1 MPRTFKPLEIVVYQ
15 DVLCAWC
22 YVADQ
27 RLESIRR
34 EFGDLLRWRFR
45 PFALRLSDAAPRPR
59 ELRDWLAELERA
71 RKEPEA
77 ANITTDLW
85 LGCDQPRSSI
95 PALAAVEA
103 AALQGPD
110 ARQQLLRTLQRAA
123 LENGI
128 NVTRSDTALE
138 IAASAGLDMNRFVP
152 AWRSEQT
159 RRLIEQEHR
168 LARSRGVRGVPTLII
183 GRRWKLSGLRETSE
197 YREHIL
203 ACLQKRGYGDES
215 PSGHALH

>member
-1 MPRTFKPLEIVVYQ
+1 MPRSFKPLEIIVYQ

-27 RLESIRR
+27 RLETIRR
-34 EFGDLLRWRFR
+34 EFGDMLRWRFR
-45 PFALRLSDAAPRPR
+45 PFALRLSDSAPRPR

-71 RKEPEA
+71 RKEPEG

-95 PALAAVEA
+95 PALAAIEA
-103 AALQGPD
+103 AALQSAD
-110 ARQQLLRTLQRAA
+110 ARQLLLRTMHRAA

-128 NVTRSDTALE
+128 NITRPDTALE
-138 IAASAGLDMNRFVP
+138 IASSIGLDMNRFVP
-152 AWRSEQT
+152 AWKSEQT
-159 RRLIEQEHR
+159 RRLIVQEHR

-183 GRRWKLSGLRETSE
+183 GGRWKLSGLRAVSE

-203 ACLQKRGYGDES
+203 TCLQKRGHGDES
-215 PSGHALH
+215 PSGHAVH